1 MRRPSYN
8 VVIKPA
14 DNGIVVRVGCKLLV
28 FPKAEQDNFL
38 CFLRD
43 YLDGKEEELRQY
55 FFPEDYGELQA
66 PPVDS
71 YAPGAQTM
79 LTTPDGAEDDISI

>member
-43 YLDGKEEELRQY
+43 YLDGKEEELRQH

-66 PPVDS
+66 QPVF
-71 YAPGAQTM
+71 
-79 LTTPDGAEDDISI
+79 TTPDGAEDDISI

>member
-1 MRRPSYN
+1 MSKPSYK

-14 DNGIVVRVGCKLLV
+14 DNGIVVKVGSKRLV

-43 YLDGKEEELRQY
+43 YLDGKEEELRQL
-55 FFPEDYGELQA
+55 FF
-66 PPVDS
+66 S
-71 YAPGAQTM
+71 
-79 LTTPDGAEDDISI
+79 